1 MSHKCV
7 LCNKPLLERPVL
19 LLKAISIIC
28 AECVE
33 KVKSVK
39 DVPAKAPK
47 KLFLKIDPKVAHL
60 AVRAGV
66 LHDGSGFYCLAEHA
80 AKFAEYVTPD
90 KTEQTVESSVPPL
103 APVRAVVPRS

>member
-19 LLKAISIIC
+19 VLKTISVIC
-28 AECVE
+28 IDCVE
-33 KVKSVK
+33 RCKSFKETPV
-39 DVPAKAPK
+39 KAPK
-47 KLFLKIDPKVAHL
+47 KLFLKIDPKLAHL

-90 KTEQTVESSVPPL
+90 KREGTVESSGLPL
-103 APVRAVVPRS
+103 ATARVVVPRS

>member
-7 LCNKPLLERPVL
+7 LCNKALIETKVL
-19 LLKAISIIC
+19 MLKTIAIIC
-28 AECVE
+28 IDCVE
-33 KVKSVK
+33 KCKAVKET
-39 DVPAKAPK
+39 PAKAPK

-80 AKFAEYVTPD
+80 SKFTEYVTPD
-90 KTEQTVESSVPPL
+90 KTEGTVESSGPPL
-103 APVRAVVPRS
+103 ATARVVVPRS

>member
-19 LLKAISIIC
+19 VLKTISIIC
-28 AECVE
+28 IDCVE
-33 KVKSVK
+33 KVKSFK
-39 DVPAKAPK
+39 ETPAKAPK

-66 LHDGSGFYCLAEHA
+66 MHDGSGLMTHLIAI
-80 AKFAEYVTPD
+80 
-90 KTEQTVESSVPPL
+90 
-103 APVRAVVPRS
+103 APVAAMSEAAGIPTE